1 MFVFLC
7 WAVTLKKDVFSKD
20 LEATL
25 SSYQVLLKLL
35 TKTFLL
41 DDDLPEFKANKK
53 LQTAIDSHR
62 ASFTSLQK
70 SLSDARLEVMW
81 NRQIRGRVGEYEDI
95 VKSMQRLAQHV
106 AGLRSSCGIQF
117 ERMCNELQGSWKGL
131 KKAKSKKRINNGNL
145 QETWS
150 IRAGYRRRLIESEMR
165 RQKHFEM
172 DAAAAESTETAVA
185 GADTDM
191 KRTHSHA
198 SSDHINDSEIETEST
213 ALLDFIRTIRQ
224 PLKSLAYTC
233 KQTLYHLRRDFTT
246 TTTTTSVSK
255 KSSPSYQTL
264 ATNLEKAIALFEMS
278 QLQAVQKSYQQRLQ
292 KRCKDGSIDMPGEDL
307 YLVYFFVF
315 NMIEFAR
322 EMITLVECIR
332 RWSEAEERASKIHWW
347 QFKLYSGK
355 RANCKCHC

>member
-1 MFVFLC
+1 M
-7 WAVTLKKDVFSKD
+7 TLKRDVFSKD

-131 KKAKSKKRINNGNL
+131 KKAKSKKRINNGDL

-165 RQKHFEM
+165 RQKHIEM

-246 TTTTTSVSK
+246 NATTTTTSVSK
-255 KSSPSYQTL
+255 KPSPSYQTL
-264 ATNLEKAIALFEMS
+264 ANNLEKAIALFEMS